1 MTCHHDGEPLECL
14 AYMEAAEKAL
24 RLQRNLSVERIG
36 FGGAVWYS
44 IMPTCAA
51 CACNDRIVADLA
63 IFQITHLPC
72 QLSPTCLVAR
82 SRDVAAE
89 TIFAALKPA
98 HHDYPIVGD
107 YTVPLE
113 YSERRAGSVARD
125 VHHHSKVK
133 QTRAYMM
140 DDCLHYMRQQG
151 NHLGR
156 VSDCRSQSWSQWL
169 AARRR
174 CEVAVVGEDVHP
186 DSDQELNLQSL
197 ESVVEAAEDDNH
209 TDSSWRWSLGLLVQN
224 GRRCA
229 RTKARVQITPGAP
242 RRSSA
247 VASRIAS
254 SRHPW
259 SVERGYK

>member
-1 MTCHHDGEPLECL
+1 MYGGGGEGI
-14 AYMEAAEKAL
+14 AAAERPVSRAHWFWRCRLVKHYANVRCL
-24 RLQRNLSVERIG
+24 RMQRWHCHRSCNLSN
-36 FGGAVWYS
+36 Y
-44 IMPTCAA
+44 
-51 CACNDRIVADLA
+51 
-63 IFQITHLPC
+63 THLPC
-72 QLSPTCLVAR
+72 QLSPMCLAAR

-89 TIFAALKPA
+89 TISAALKPA
-98 HHDYPIVGD
+98 HHDFPIVGD
-107 YTVPLE
+107 YTAPLE
-113 YSERRAGSVARD
+113 YSERRVGSVARD

-156 VSDCRSQSWSQWL
+156 VSDSRSQSWSQWL

-174 CEVAVVGEDVHP
+174 CGVAVVGEDVRP

-259 SVERGYK
+259 SVERGYR